1 MARALVI
8 GSGFGGIASALRLR
22 ALGLDVH
29 LIEHLDTV
37 GGRAQVF
44 EHGGYRHDAGP
55 TVITAPF
62 LFDELFELFGETREH
77 HIEFRELTPWYRFLF
92 PDGDHFDYGGSLAD
106 TLTEIARIEPKD
118 CKGYES
124 LVKQSKAIFNVGFSK
139 LAHEPFHKFSNMVKQ
154 IPALL
159 KLRSDRTVWNLVC
172 HHLSNDKLRQ
182 AFSIQP
188 LLVGGS
194 PFDTTSIYGLIHYLE
209 RAYGIYFA
217 MGGTGALVK
226 ALEELMGRH
235 GITIQTGA
243 TVSEMIVEKRRI
255 LGVRLENGD
264 ALYADHVVYN
274 GDPMHLYHELIPN
287 HSLPLSTRV
296 KRDNAKLSMGLYVL
310 FFGTDC
316 KYTDVAHHTIWMGQR
331 YRELLDDIFHRQIL
345 ADDFSLYI
353 HRPTATDPSFAP
365 AGHDSFYILAPVPHQ
380 GANIDWHVE
389 EPKLRERILDA
400 LDRTMLPGL
409 KSHIQAPF
417 AMTPDDFSEDYLS
430 YKGSGFSIAPLFSQ
444 SAWFRFHNKAEGFE
458 NLYLA
463 GAGTHPGAG
472 MPGVISS
479 AKIVERLVQES
490 LTRETTQVN
499 P

>member
-1 MARALVI
+1 
-8 GSGFGGIASALRLR
+8 
-22 ALGLDVH
+22 
-29 LIEHLDTV
+29 
-37 GGRAQVF
+37 
-44 EHGGYRHDAGP
+44 
-55 TVITAPF
+55 
-62 LFDELFELFGETREH
+62 
-77 HIEFRELTPWYRFLF
+77 
-92 PDGDHFDYGGSLAD
+92 
-106 TLTEIARIEPKD
+106 
-118 CKGYES
+118 
-124 LVKQSKAIFNVGFSK
+124 
-139 LAHEPFHKFSNMVKQ
+139 
-154 IPALL
+154 
-159 KLRSDRTVWNLVC
+159 
-172 HHLSNDKLRQ
+172 
-182 AFSIQP
+182 
-188 LLVGGS
+188 
-194 PFDTTSIYGLIHYLE
+194 
-209 RAYGIYFA
+209 
-217 MGGTGALVK
+217 
-226 ALEELMGRH
+226 
-235 GITIQTGA
+235 
-243 TVSEMIVEKRRI
+243 
-255 LGVRLENGD
+255 
-264 ALYADHVVYN
+264 
-274 GDPMHLYHELIPN
+274 
-287 HSLPLSTRV
+287 
-296 KRDNAKLSMGLYVL
+296 
-310 FFGTDC
+310 
-316 KYTDVAHHTIWMGQR
+316 MGQR